1 MIEQLT
7 PEQIARSPEFIDK
20 WTKIGLSTEPADRP
34 RAEAAIRLMYENTGL
49 PLPEQIVWFDSP
61 TAMFTKYKK
70 TDNRSVSSAVWDA
83 VRGAVGDVIHG
94 AVWDVAVS
102 SAVSSAVWDAVWD
115 AVWGAVRNA
124 VGNVVYGSHEA
135 YWLAEYDYFR
145 EVLGL
150 VKETDKLVGLFEL
163 AKSCGWVLPCEKI
176 CYASERPNILNL
188 DNKRK
193 LHCEDGPAVRYP
205 DGWRIY
211 VDHGVRVSEKVV
223 VDPGGFT
230 LKELKEL
237 KTHEVKIVFRK
248 IGMEKFMSV
257 PGTTSDTWTDLFSQI
272 AKETVND

>member
-1 MIEQLT
+1 MIKQLT
-7 PEQIARSPEFIDK
+7 SEQAARLPKFIEK
-20 WTKIGLSTEPADRP
+20 WTKICLSTEPADRP
-34 RAEAAIRLMYENTGL
+34 RAEAAIRLMYEAGGL
-49 PLPEQIVWFDSP
+49 TPPEKIIWFDNP
-61 TAMFTKYKK
+61 LAMYVEFGK
-70 TDNRSVSSAVWDA
+70 TENQNTVRDAVGYAVWDAVLNAVWSVVQDAVWSVVSSAVWDT
-83 VRGAVGDVIHG
+83 
-94 AVWDVAVS
+94 VS
-102 SAVSSAVWDAVWD
+102 SAVGDA
-115 AVWGAVRNA
+115 
-124 VGNVVYGSHEA
+124 VYGSHEA
-135 YWLAEYDYFR
+135 CWLAQYDYYR

-150 VKETDKLVGLFEL
+150 VKETDRLAGLFEL
-163 AKSCGWVLPCEKI
+163 AKSCGWIIPCEKV
-176 CYASERPNILNL
+176 CYASERHNMLNL
-188 DNKRK
+188 DNKGK